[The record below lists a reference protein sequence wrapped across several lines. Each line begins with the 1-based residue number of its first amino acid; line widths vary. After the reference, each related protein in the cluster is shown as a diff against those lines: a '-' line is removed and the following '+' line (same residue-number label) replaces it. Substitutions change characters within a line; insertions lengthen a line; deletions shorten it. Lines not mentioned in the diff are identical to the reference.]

1 MHRIHFIAGL
11 SLQLMVSFTVCAQHV
26 PQTPYLPGNDAP
38 DWVTLMYEDDA
49 TPEVVRSAFEA
60 HYENVPFVKNRDT
73 QYYKRWMRNH
83 ELTPP
88 QPSRTYAEQHQAAS
102 ERMN

>member
-1 MHRIHFIAGL
+1 MFRKHLIC
-11 SLQLMVSFTVCAQHV
+11 Q
-26 PQTPYLPGNDAP
+26 GNDAP
-38 DWVTLMYEDDA
+38 DWVRLMYEDDA

-83 ELTPP
+83 ELTASSALPCLCGAA
-88 QPSRTYAEQHQAAS
+88 PSCFGANEWNLGRNGAVEL
-102 ERMN
+102 